1 MAQRGGGHR
10 DCYQFWQV
18 SLAKAGF
25 STQPLVP
32 PKLGQGWLHESATGV
47 KLPRGQ
53 DRLPETCV
61 GVVRTVLGSLWWK
74 IDPAWRQD
82 LLGRPSPLHSTGS
95 VIS

>member
-1 MAQRGGGHR
+1 MAQRGGVLR

-53 DRLPETCV
+53 DRLAETCV
-61 GVVRTVLGSLWWK
+61 GVVRAVLWGWLVW
-74 IDPAWRQD
+74 
-82 LLGRPSPLHSTGS
+82 L
-95 VIS
+95 VE